1 MKLTLA
7 VVSLLAISAA
17 ATAAAPDAPRLTIT
31 SPEALT
37 MKEDFG
43 QDNAKWKF
51 IAGRWVRRASGRRQ
65 VLAQTAET
73 QPWAV
78 AILEDRKFDDVDVT
92 VQFRPISGKED
103 ASGGIIFRAR
113 DGRNY
118 LLVRANALEN
128 NFRLYTMRAGQRR
141 MIASATVTEPKLGE
155 WHTIRVVA
163 KGTKVQAY
171 LDDALLLDHD
181 DRTFTGGYV
190 GLWTK
195 ADSVTEFADL
205 VITGTPAT

>member
-1 MKLTLA
+1 MRIM
-7 VVSLLAISAA
+7 LAILSLSVMNAA
-17 ATAAAPDAPRLTIT
+17 AIGAALETPRLIIT
-31 SPEALT
+31 SPEKLT
-37 MKEDFG
+37 MKEDLG
-43 QDNAKWKF
+43 QENPKWKF
-51 IAGRWVRRASGRRQ
+51 ASGRWVRRASGGRQ

-78 AILEDRKFDDVDVT
+78 AILEDRKFDDVDVA
-92 VQFRPISGKED
+92 VRFRPISGKED

-113 DGRNY
+113 DSKNY

-128 NFRLYTMRAGQRR
+128 NFRLYTMRDGQRR

-155 WHTIRVVA
+155 WHSIRVVA

-181 DRTFTGGYV
+181 DRTFCGGYV

-195 ADSVTEFADL
+195 ADSVTEFAEL
-205 VITGTPAT
+205 EITGTPGK